1 MKQILQKALDYI
13 EAGRVSCEFLIYDN
27 DMKSITAFT
36 LPSGV
41 QFNSL
46 CQLGKIE
53 SKACPFTEE
62 EAKQYNEYLE
72 ANLPRTKGSYS
83 WEVCDKEPR
92 VKWLKEQIEKL

>member
-1 MKQILQKALDYI
+1 MKQTLQKALDYI
-13 EAGRVSCEFLIYDN
+13 EAGELSWLDEDIYQYWL
-27 DMKSITAFT
+27 
-36 LPSGV
+36 LPCGLK
-41 QFNSL
+41 FNSL